1 MVPKVRVIGPFVTA
15 SQDTEQLPPQEQLS
29 GCTDDKPD
37 EVTGGGEEGSAEGN
51 GEGSGGEE
59 EEKKLSRKELKKM
72 KKKVR

>member
-29 GCTDDKPD
+29 GCTDDKPG
-37 EVTGGGEEGSAEGN
+37 EVTEGGE
-51 GEGSGGEE
+51 EGSGGEE